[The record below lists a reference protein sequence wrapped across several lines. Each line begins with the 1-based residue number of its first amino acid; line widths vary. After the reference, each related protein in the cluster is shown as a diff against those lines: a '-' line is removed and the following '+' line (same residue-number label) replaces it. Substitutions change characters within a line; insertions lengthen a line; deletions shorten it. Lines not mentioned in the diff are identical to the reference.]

1 MPPTRRASERSRL
14 PPKCWRGLYN
24 LYRFAYDDRID
35 EPDQLRLWR
44 EEG

>member
-1 MPPTRRASERSRL
+1 MARWRSPAATSKRSN
-14 PPKCWRGLYN
+14 N

-44 EEG
+44 EER

>member
-1 MPPTRRASERSRL
+1 MVGRVAGKKGSDLHLWDS
-14 PPKCWRGLYN
+14 N

-44 EEG
+44 EEA